1 MSRKLIQNGK
11 YPTPLSTLITR
22 NLARLQ
28 GETCRR
34 IRREATTH
42 LETSL
47 VKTFRVGEGDG
58 EAEEEDTGEE
68 DTNPIVVV

>member
-1 MSRKLIQNGK
+1 MYSRYTQNGK
-11 YPTPLSTLITR
+11 CPSPQNFSITE

-34 IRREATTH
+34 TRREATTH

-47 VKTFRVGEGDG
+47 PKTFRVGEGDG
-58 EAEEEDTGEE
+58 EAEEEDIGEV
-68 DTNPIVVV
+68 DINPIVVV